1 MAVDIVY
8 WLNNSCIIQ
17 LQSFSHT
24 QNMYFKSHW
33 TNFRCIF
40 GVDIV

>member
-1 MAVDIVY
+1 MAADIVY
-8 WLNNSCIIQ
+8 WLNNSCIIW

-24 QNMYFKSHW
+24 QNMYFKGLW

-40 GVDIV
+40 E